1 MLNCLPKKK
10 FFTASSFYLSLLAED
25 NILLIAKKEG
35 NYLQSEC
42 FHIYPKPPYDLEL
55 NCRVFGYEKPMPEVF
70 EEGVWR
76 RAIRL
81 DSGKLIPV
89 ALRSLGTI
97 EEPKIEA
104 KYFQTISEQ
113 ERQKLSG
120 NLDGIFSFSQDL
132 TAFYAFMD
140 KDHILRG
147 LKRRFYGLKAGSIGT
162 TVFESIIKSIIQQ
175 QISIRVAFSTTN
187 KMVTRFG
194 EQTEAEGIIYYDFP
208 TAKRLAEATLEQI
221 RHCGLSWRKAEY
233 IKGIADKV
241 VDGEFDPEGLRSLSN
256 EQVAETLK
264 KFRGVGT
271 WTAEMVLS
279 AGLKRNACIP
289 AGDLGVRR
297 TFSRF
302 YSDERILSETEVRRI
317 AEEWREFTKDIVY
330 YISCTERV

>member
-1 MLNCLPKKK
+1 
-10 FFTASSFYLSLLAED
+10 
-25 NILLIAKKEG
+25 LLIAKKEG
-35 NYLQSEC
+35 KKLSPKC
-42 FHIYPKPPYDLEL
+42 FRIHPKPPYDFEL

-81 DSGKLIPV
+81 DSSKLIPV
-89 ALRSLGTI
+89 ALQAIGTI
-97 EEPKIEA
+97 EDPKIEV
-104 KYFQTISEQ
+104 KIFQTATEQ
-113 ERQKLSG
+113 EEEEIEKKLDE
-120 NLDGIFSFSQDL
+120 LFSFSQDL
-132 TAFYAFMD
+132 TALYAFMD
-140 KDHILRG
+140 KDPVLRG
-147 LKRRFYGLKAGSIGT
+147 LKRRFYGLKAGSIGA

-175 QISIRVAFSTTN
+175 QISIRVAFSITN

-194 EQTEAEGIIYYDFP
+194 EQTEAEDATYYDFP
-208 TAKRLAEATLEQI
+208 TAKRLAEATLEEI
-221 RHCGLSWRKAEY
+221 RQCGLSWRKSEY
-233 IKGIADKV
+233 IKGIATKT
-241 VDGEFDPEGLRSLSN
+241 VDAEFDPEGLRALSN
-256 EQVAETLK
+256 EQGTETLK

-302 YSDERILSETEVRRI
+302 YSDGEILSETEVRRI

>member
-1 MLNCLPKKK
+1 LSPK
-10 FFTASSFYLSLLAED
+10 
-25 NILLIAKKEG
+25 
-35 NYLQSEC
+35 C
-42 FHIYPKPPYDLEL
+42 FRITPNPPYDFEL
-55 NCRVFGYEKPMPEVF
+55 NCRVFGYEKPMPEVY

-81 DSGKLIPV
+81 DSGRLIPV
-89 ALRSLGTI
+89 ALQSIGTI
-97 EEPKIEA
+97 EEPKIEV
-104 KYFQTISEQ
+104 KIFQTVTKQ
-113 ERQKLSG
+113 EEELKKKLDE
-120 NLDGIFSFSQDL
+120 LFSFSQDL
-132 TAFYAFMD
+132 TALYAFMD
-140 KDHILRG
+140 KDPVLRE
-147 LKRRFYGLKAGSIGT
+147 LKLKFYGLKAGSIGT

-194 EQTEAEGIIYYDFP
+194 EQTEAEDIIYYDFP
-208 TAKRLAEATLEQI
+208 TAKRLAEATLEEI
-221 RHCGLSWRKAEY
+221 RQCGLSWRKAEY
-233 IKGIADKV
+233 IKGIAV
-241 VDGEFDPEGLRSLSN
+241 ETVDGEFDPEGLSSLSN
-256 EQVAETLK
+256 EQVVETLK

-302 YSDERILSETEVRRI
+302 YSDERILSETEVRSI

>member
-1 MLNCLPKKK
+1 
-10 FFTASSFYLSLLAED
+10 
-25 NILLIAKKEG
+25 LLIAKKEG
-35 NYLQSEC
+35 KKLSPKC
-42 FHIYPKPPYDLEL
+42 FRITPKPPYDFEL

-81 DSGKLIPV
+81 DSSKLIPV
-89 ALRSLGTI
+89 ALQAIGTI
-97 EEPKIEA
+97 EDPKIEV
-104 KYFQTISEQ
+104 KIFQTATEQ
-113 ERQKLSG
+113 EEEEIEKKLDE
-120 NLDGIFSFSQDL
+120 LFSFSQDL
-132 TAFYAFMD
+132 TALYAFMD
-140 KDHILRG
+140 KDPVLRD
-147 LKRRFYGLKAGSIGT
+147 LKLKFYGLKAGSIGA

-175 QISIRVAFSTTN
+175 QISIRVAFSITN

-194 EQTEAEGIIYYDFP
+194 EQTEAEDATYYDFP
-208 TAKRLAEATLEQI
+208 TAKRLAEATLEEI
-221 RHCGLSWRKAEY
+221 RQCGLSWRKSEY
-233 IKGIADKV
+233 IKGIATKT
-241 VDGEFDPEGLRSLSN
+241 VDAEFDPESLRSLSN
-256 EQVAETLK
+256 EEVAETLK

-302 YSDERILSETEVRRI
+302 YSDDEILSETEVRRI